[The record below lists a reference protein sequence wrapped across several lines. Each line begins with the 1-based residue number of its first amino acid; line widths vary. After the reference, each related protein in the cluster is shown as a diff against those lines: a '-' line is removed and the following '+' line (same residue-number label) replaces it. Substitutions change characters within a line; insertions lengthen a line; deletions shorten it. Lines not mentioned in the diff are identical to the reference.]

1 MPDNNNKL
9 MKTVT
14 DVIQS
19 RQWLMKYSYGGN
31 CSWIWMYLEEAMMF
45 DLNSDAMDYVKFT
58 VTFAASLA
66 IKHYQK

>member
-1 MPDNNNKL
+1 
-9 MKTVT
+9 
-14 DVIQS
+14 
-19 RQWLMKYSYGGN
+19 
-31 CSWIWMYLEEAMMF
+31 MYLEEAMMF